1 MKKETDSKG
10 TLVYDNEFR
19 WAYVWQFLL
28 YAVSYI
34 LYSALLLLLSCYFI
48 CLITGLPFVSYIP
61 PIGVFAG
68 ITTILLLIYNALQ
81 YLPRVSTGKYCIMGD
96 NLIVNERY
104 FSDKIDL
111 TIPIAGITKV
121 QRTSY
126 VIGWSRFW
134 KEKTTGY
141 VVPFK
146 FIEVTVG
153 EQKYLLYCITHA
165 EELCAELN
173 KRIEKN
179 KDNN

>member
-1 MKKETDSKG
+1 MKTSNFSS
-10 TLVYDNEFR
+10 VSYNNEFR

-28 YAVSYI
+28 YAISYI
-34 LYSALLLLLSCYFI
+34 LCNALFLLFSCYLI
-48 CLITGLPFVSYIP
+48 CLITGLPFVPYIT
-61 PIGVFAG
+61 PIGVFTG

-81 YLPRVSTGKYCIMGD
+81 YFPRISTGKYCIMGD
-96 NLIVNERY
+96 NLIVTEKY

-126 VIGWSRFW
+126 VIGWSRYW

-146 FIEVTVG
+146 FIEVTIG

-165 EELCAELN
+165 EELCSELN

>member
-1 MKKETDSKG
+1 MKTNNLSSIS
-10 TLVYDNEFR
+10 YDNEFR

-28 YAVSYI
+28 YAVSAI
-34 LYSALLLLLSCYFI
+34 LYSALVLLFSCYLI

-81 YLPRVSTGKYCIMGD
+81 YFPRISTGKYCIMGD
-96 NLIVNERY
+96 NLIVNEKY

-111 TIPIAGITKV
+111 TIPIADITKV

-165 EELCAELN
+165 EELCSELN

>member
-1 MKKETDSKG
+1 MKTNNLSS
-10 TLVYDNEFR
+10 VSYDNEFR

-34 LYSALLLLLSCYFI
+34 LFSAFGLLFSCYLI
-48 CLITGLPFVSYIP
+48 CLITGLPFVPYIT

-68 ITTILLLIYNALQ
+68 ITMILLLIYNALQ

-96 NLIVNERY
+96 NLIVNEKY

-126 VIGWSRFW
+126 LIGWSRYW

-165 EELCAELN
+165 EELCAEIN

-179 KDNN
+179 KADN